1 MTHSRA
7 QTLILLKGKKKN
19 YPVTF
24 ETTQTLQNN
33 EEQMKGLLERVRLLG
48 RGSPALDSLPF

>member
-7 QTLILLKGKKKN
+7 QTLILLKEKKN

-33 EEQMKGLLERVRLLG
+33 EEQMKGLLEQGRLLG

>member
-7 QTLILLKGKKKN
+7 QTLILLKEEKN

-33 EEQMKGLLERVRLLG
+33 EGQMKGLLERVRLLG